1 MQNGPSTFS
10 QRFEFH
16 AYVSV
21 AMMIGV
27 LDGTFKTKLPGWK
40 AKLTEMIPSYGR
52 SIAEDAALCAGVR
65 AETAATSVPTPMI
78 YPDQGCAIAGPS
90 LFLSFGVQPD
100 CSEKY
105 LLEGRFIDVVA
116 FI

>member
-1 MQNGPSTFS
+1 MRNGPSTFS

-40 AKLTEMIPSYGR
+40 AKLTEMIPSCGR
-52 SIAEDAALCAGVR
+52 SIAEDAASAR
-65 AETAATSVPTPMI
+65 AYARRRRRPRC
-78 YPDQGCAIAGPS
+78 QR
-90 LFLSFGVQPD
+90 L
-100 CSEKY
+100 
-105 LLEGRFIDVVA
+105 
-116 FI
+116 